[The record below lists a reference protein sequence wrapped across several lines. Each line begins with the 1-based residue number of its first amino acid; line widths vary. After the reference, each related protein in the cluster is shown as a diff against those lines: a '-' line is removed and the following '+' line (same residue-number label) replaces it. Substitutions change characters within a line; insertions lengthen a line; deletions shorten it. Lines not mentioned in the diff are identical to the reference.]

1 MTLKTTLE
9 SRLERIRAEVN
20 RAKKVPQARRYP
32 RIRKPL
38 AEMML
43 ILDGGRD
50 EEFLNERNA
59 AEHTGAESTST
70 ERESA
75 AEPAE
80 SAADELVAE
89 FQTNQATAK
98 LSSRAS
104 RPALRI
110 MEAENRALRAIL
122 GAHVDGINI
131 DEELEFVGPT
141 GRYRPQAAPAQP
153 QEAPPQQDNRSS
165 RRQSVSN
172 TRAEE
177 TPQVDVAAID
187 KQFDDFMQNMY
198 GFNFDEGGNDA

>member
-1 MTLKTTLE
+1 MSET
-9 SRLERIRAEVN
+9 
-20 RAKKVPQARRYP
+20 PQNTP
-32 RIRKPL
+32 
-38 AEMML
+38 E
-43 ILDGGRD
+43 
-50 EEFLNERNA
+50 
-59 AEHTGAESTST
+59 
-70 ERESA
+70 
-75 AEPAE
+75 
-80 SAADELVAE
+80 
-89 FQTNQATAK
+89 QNQAPPSENQQPPQNQQQAPVSETPQ
-98 LSSRAS
+98 SSQQPTTS
-104 RPALRI
+104 SSDL
-110 MEAENRALRAIL
+110 EAENRALRAIL

-198 GFNFDEGGNDA
+198 GFNFDEGNQND